1 MALNLINVRRD
12 ERTPVLLLFLQFFA
26 IVAISITGSSARD
39 AFFLNLFDRSYL
51 PLMFFAIAITM
62 VIVITVY
69 KWLTDGRDSVQVI
82 TAAGLFFASTLYLI
96 QLKLQGWVIPTLF
109 VWMEIIVSL
118 SILQFWMLAGEIFD
132 PRQAKRL
139 FSILGAG
146 GSVAGILA
154 GYSLKPF
161 VKLFGSEKLL
171 YLTIVFIFLSVIL
184 ANLVKGYRRT
194 ADQKKQV
201 RTEPK
206 KRVRG
211 KSKFKFDPYLKSIA
225 LFIGLAAFISKIVDY
240 QFKMTAVQ
248 TYPLQ
253 DELVSFFG
261 TYYMVT
267 GGATLIMQ
275 FFVTG
280 VVLAR
285 FGILAGLLV
294 LPITLALGSTGFF
307 ISPILITVFIAKFS
321 DQVFKFSINNASQE
335 ILWLPVPKERKK
347 EAKPVIDSAV
357 RAILE
362 GVVGVIIFLLVQSKL
377 VPVDRLHLLSIIV
390 IFGVV
395 AWIWNSFRLKK
406 GYIKTLMKAIEKRQ
420 LDLEDVEFDV
430 TDNHIIQTIEK
441 TLRDEDELKQI
452 FGIDL
457 LKTMPLDPWKE
468 TLAELFKNGTPTIRR
483 EVLELA
489 GKDSSVLSDESIAE
503 IATGKGDLSPKA
515 IAFAGGRGLKSL
527 ESQLVSNLT
536 SDNFE
541 LRAASA
547 IALFEMDCHREE
559 SKKALLD
566 MLQSSSQEATIAA
579 LNYLQEPMG
588 VLSDDLLIQFLKHDH
603 SRIRESALVIARN
616 RGVETLLQ
624 PIISNLAFPKTAMQA
639 RHALSAYDLED
650 VFVVLESLLKDGDT
664 DFFFQLGIIRCL
676 RHYGDERSARILS
689 SLLHHDKLLF
699 LSETVDSI
707 LGVARKT
714 DLSEEF
720 LTEVSSDLK
729 NLSRSA
735 YQLNLFKAVLPNDEN
750 GLLLRDHVD
759 SDIRRTVGILLKLG
773 VLQTPNT
780 PIETYIQYIASKDP
794 ELVPFVLE
802 FVDTTFSQDNKKYTL
817 PLIDNEVEISQA
829 ADELFSDLV
838 KDFDEL
844 LMEWIY
850 SNHQWKT
857 AIALNYFVASGRN
870 DLIEKVEWSRIDES
884 IFVNQLFERIE
895 DSEGH
900 LKEMQPVEK
909 TKNEGG
915 KQMYSIL
922 EKTILLKSVDLFK
935 NIPGDVLTRIAQ
947 IAEEERPLE
956 NSALFKEGDFGN
968 SMYVIVDGN
977 VRIHKGEQH
986 IASLGK
992 GACLGEMA
1000 LLDQE
1005 PRSADATTEEDSTLL
1020 KISQDGFYELMS
1032 GNSEIMQQIIK
1043 LLSGR
1048 IRDTNAKLQE
1058 IQAGK

>member
-1 MALNLINVRRD
+1 MALNLINVKRD
-12 ERTPVLLLFLQFFA
+12 ERAPVLLLFFQFFA

-51 PLMFFAIAITM
+51 PLMFLAIAVTM
-62 VIVITVY
+62 VVVIAVY
-69 KWLTDGRDSVQVI
+69 KRLTDGRDSVQVI
-82 TAAGLFFASTLYLI
+82 TASGLLFAATLYLI
-96 QLKLQGWVIPTLF
+96 QMKLQGWVIPTLF
-109 VWMEIIVSL
+109 VWMEVIVSL

-161 VKLFGSEKLL
+161 VKHFGSEKLL
-171 YLTIVFIFLSVIL
+171 YLTIVFVLLSVVL
-184 ANLVKGYRRT
+184 ANLVRSYRKSS
-194 ADQKKQV
+194 DKKKQA
-201 RTEPK
+201 RPQPK
-206 KRVRG
+206 KDTG
-211 KSKFKFDPYLKSIA
+211 KKTKFKFDPYLKSIA
-225 LFIGLAAFISKIVDY
+225 LLIGLAAFVSKIIDY

-248 TYPLQ
+248 TYPVQ
-253 DELVSFFG
+253 DDLVSFFG
-261 TYYMVT
+261 TYYMAT

-307 ISPILITVFIAKFS
+307 VSPILITVFIAKFS

-357 RAILE
+357 RATLE
-362 GVVGVIIFLLVQSKL
+362 GVVGVLIFLLVQSKL
-377 VPVDRLHLLSIIV
+377 VPVDRLHLLSIMV
-390 IFGVV
+390 IFGVG

-406 GYIKTLMKAIEKRQ
+406 GYVETLMKAIEKRQ
-420 LDLEDVEFDV
+420 LDLDDVEFDV
-430 TDNHIIQTIEK
+430 TDNHIVQTIEK
-441 TLRDEDELKQI
+441 TLRDEDELKQL

-468 TLAELFKNGTPTIRR
+468 TLAEMFETGTPTVRQ

-489 GKDSSVLSDESIAE
+489 GKDSSVLSDESIVQ
-503 IATGKGDLSPKA
+503 IATGQSELAPKA
-515 IAFAGGRGLKSL
+515 IAFAGGRRLKSL
-527 ESQLVSNLT
+527 EPHLVSNLS
-536 SDNFE
+536 SDDFG
-541 LRAASA
+541 LRASSA
-547 IALFEMDCHREE
+547 IALLQMECREE
-559 SKKALLD
+559 DSRKALSD
-566 MLQSSSQEATIAA
+566 MLQSPSQEATIAA

-588 VLSDDLLIQFLKHDH
+588 VLSDDLLVQFLEHDN
-603 SRIRESALVIARN
+603 SKIRESALLIARN
-616 RGVETLLQ
+616 RGVETLLR

-639 RHALSAYDLED
+639 RQALSAYDLED
-650 VFVVLESLLKDGDT
+650 VFAALESSLENGEA
-664 DFFFQLGIIRCL
+664 DFFLQLGIIRCL
-676 RHYGDERSARILS
+676 KHYGDERSGRILGS
-689 SLLHHDKLLF
+689 MLDHDKLLF

-720 LTEVSSDLK
+720 LDNISGNLK
-729 NLSRSA
+729 DFSKSA
-735 YQLNLFKAVLPNDEN
+735 YQLNLFNKVLPDDEN
-750 GLLLRDHVD
+750 GLLLRDHLE
-759 SDIRRTVGILLKLG
+759 SDIRRTTGLLLKLG
-773 VLQTPNT
+773 VLNTPNT
-780 PIETYIQYIASKDP
+780 PIETYIQYLASKDP

-802 FVDTTFSQDNKKYTL
+802 FVDTTFSPDDRKYTL
-817 PLIDNEVEISQA
+817 PLIDSEMDVSQS

-844 LMEWIY
+844 LMAWVY
-850 SNHQWKT
+850 ANHQWKT
-857 AIALNYFVASGRN
+857 AIALNYIVASGRN
-870 DLIEKVEWSRIDES
+870 DLLEKIEWDRIDKS
-884 IFVNQLFERIE
+884 IFINQLFERIE

-900 LKEMQPVEK
+900 LKEMLPIER
-909 TKNEGG
+909 TKSEGER
-915 KQMYSIL
+915 QMYSIL

-947 IAEEERPLE
+947 IAEEERPMADT
-956 NSALFKEGDFGN
+956 ALFKEGDFGD

-977 VRIHKGEQH
+977 VKIHKGEQH
-986 IASLGK
+986 IVSLGK
-992 GACLGEMA
+992 GTCLGEMA

-1005 PRSADATTEEDSTLL
+1005 PRSADVTTEEDSTLL

-1058 IQAGK
+1058 LQAQK